1 MVGKEN
7 LGGTTTKRQAICHG
21 DGVSGCRVEKDFF
34 IDDHIS
40 KIDSFEEKNHFLDE
54 YRNTLSDVLYKVK
67 EINSQKSKSEMD
79 SLVLNYQRVLTSTP
93 KDSAIFN
100 ANFTKTFNSIYSQNE
115 LNELDILF
123 KKLIALRKDLSN
135 DKRFDSFD
143 SYEKELFQESLSMK
157 VLESNGRIYL
167 FDKTRL
173 EKNNSECLNLCLEAY
188 HWELMAVAVTVIC
201 AAGAAAETCMTLGTL
216 SIPALIQ
223 FIAAYAIAAVQL
235 DLVTANYHICVRDCN
250 LK

>member
-1 MVGKEN
+1 MKNLPSILFVLFLLSLLNSCRNDSFEFKE
-7 LGGTTTKRQAICHG
+7 QY
-21 DGVSGCRVEKDFF
+21 SF
-34 IDDHIS
+34 DDHIS

-143 SYEKELFQESLSMK
+143 SYEKNYFKK
-157 VLESNGRIYL
+157 V
-167 FDKTRL
+167 
-173 EKNNSECLNLCLEAY
+173 CL
-188 HWELMAVAVTVIC
+188 
-201 AAGAAAETCMTLGTL
+201 
-216 SIPALIQ
+216 
-223 FIAAYAIAAVQL
+223 
-235 DLVTANYHICVRDCN
+235 
-250 LK
+250 